1 MPPLTRWMLKTSLVY
16 LLLALL
22 TGLLQAG
29 LPLFENGA
37 GLPVLRQLEPVR
49 VHLFIVGW
57 VTLLI
62 FGVVFWMFP
71 KYSREK
77 PRGHEWLGWA
87 AYGLLNAGL
96 ILRAVGESAAQ
107 PGSVFGW
114 MLALSAVLQWLAA
127 LAFIINTWPRV
138 KEK

>member
-1 MPPLTRWMLKTSLVY
+1 MPPLTRWMLKTALVY

-22 TGLLQAG
+22 VGIGQAAAPFTAG
-29 LPLFENGA
+29 SLPI
-37 GLPVLRQLEPVR
+37 LRSLEPVR
-49 VHLFIVGW
+49 VHMFVVGW
-57 VTLLI
+57 ITLLI

-87 AYGLLNAGL
+87 TYVLLNAGL
-96 ILRAVGESAAQ
+96 LLRIAFESAAR
-107 PGSVFGW
+107 PGT
-114 MLALSAVLQWLAA
+114 LAGGLLVVSAVLQWLAA
-127 LAFIINTWPRV
+127 LAFFANTWPRV